1 MTNDKQIIS
10 MADAKERVAYDLF
23 CHIYSRLQTEDTPD
37 IETMLA
43 LYKKCLMA
51 VKIPNSKT

>member
-10 MADAKERVAYDLF
+10 MADSKERVAYDLY
-23 CHIYSRLQTEDTPD
+23 CHIYSRLHTEGTPD

-43 LYKKCLMA
+43 LYKECLMA
-51 VKIPNSKT
+51 VRIPGSKT